1 MRIIAGT
8 KKSLPLRTVP
18 GDRTRP
24 TTDRI
29 KETLFNII
37 DPYIRGSRFLDL
49 FAGSG
54 GIGLEAVS
62 RGASFACFVEKQG
75 QALRCIRENIR
86 FTGFEDR
93 TQVIRG
99 DAVKVLAETECSRPY
114 DILFMD
120 PPYRMGFEKRITEA
134 AAGSG
139 WITEETLCIAEA
151 AADDDISWTSAH
163 CIRLE
168 RVKNY
173 KTNMH
178 IFFHIIKG
186 EIAKV

>member
-18 GDRTRP
+18 GDGTRP

-37 DPYIRGSRFLDL
+37 APQIRGCRFLDL

-54 GIGLEAVS
+54 GIGLEALS
-62 RGASFACFVEKQG
+62 RGASFACFVEKQK
-75 QALRCIRENIR
+75 QALLCIRQNVA

-93 TQVIRG
+93 AKVIRA
-99 DAVKVLAETECSRPY
+99 DAVRVFAEYECGAPF

-120 PPYRMGFEKRITEA
+120 PPYRMGFEKRIAESA
-134 AAGSG
+134 ARSG

-151 AADDDISWTSAH
+151 AADDDISWTEEAH
-163 CIRLE
+163 IRLD
-168 RVKNY
+168 RIKNY